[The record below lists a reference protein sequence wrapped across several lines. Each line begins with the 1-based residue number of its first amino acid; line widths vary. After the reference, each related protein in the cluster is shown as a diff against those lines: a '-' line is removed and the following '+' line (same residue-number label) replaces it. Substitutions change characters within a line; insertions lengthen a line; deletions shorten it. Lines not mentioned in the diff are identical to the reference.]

1 MTMGTTSPLPLPD
14 APPFQVRVLGPDCE
28 PLSDTDLRRLFPGAA
43 LTASR
48 LERIAGW
55 SRVVVACGPR
65 AIAVATYQRHDT
77 ELRVPDLALD
87 AELPCSVSDA
97 ANALLDAL
105 ELACLAAGCRRIVIL
120 PPAASAAA
128 LLRRR
133 GYLAVDQGCAGS
145 WVEKTLA

>member
-1 MTMGTTSPLPLPD
+1 
-14 APPFQVRVLGPDCE
+14 
-28 PLSDTDLRRLFPGAA
+28 
-43 LTASR
+43 
-48 LERIAGW
+48 
-55 SRVVVACGPR
+55 VACGPR